1 MLEECVAT
9 SLRRDEYL
17 NSEFVANLLQN
28 PSENFFLENRLIFGE
43 VLGKGLA
50 SCFFDSQCTRHD

>member
-28 PSENFFLENRLIFGE
+28 PSANFFWKI
-43 VLGKGLA
+43 A
-50 SCFFDSQCTRHD
+50 